1 MRSLRRRVHFAHFS
15 PRSSRRKYSAVE
27 LSAVSSRDIFVDA
40 LYFPSIHRIAVVQY
54 SLQIR
59 SPSHTRESI
68 RVACFLSH
76 AKQIYALAVLRKLL
90 CFPFPRKFFWKFA
103 SDTGASNRGQQFSG
117 EIKKKKRKRT
127 NSLSVCERSGSRGP
141 LFLDRSPLCL
151 FIYPR
156 TSRGDITTL
165 LRSSRSIPR
174 PLTIFISSHTAF
186 LRSSPGSSYLLPS
199 RFSSPFPFSNFTFV
213 SEFFHSSRAVAVA
226 SGTCEENWY
235 CCRERKRFASLDMQD
250 FIAFATRRV
259 RRSLCVNSKINR
271 IISFAWVIESTKTA
285 FSKSRDYR
293 NRVNFIDSRDCGA
306 GNRLRILLPLPKAY
320 DSQKLTLY
328 WRRRFWWC
336 ML

>member
-15 PRSSRRKYSAVE
+15 PRYSRRKYSAVE

-40 LYFPSIHRIAVVQY
+40 LYFPSIHRIVVVQY

-117 EIKKKKRKRT
+117 EIKKTKRKRT

-151 FIYPR
+151 FIYP
-156 TSRGDITTL
+156 SLAL
-165 LRSSRSIPR
+165 LAAILLLCFAVTRSIPR

-199 RFSSPFPFSNFTFV
+199 RFSSPFLSPILPSCQNSFTPV
-213 SEFFHSSRAVAVA
+213 ALSWSRRGRARKIDIAA
-226 SGTCEENWY
+226 GKEKDLPLSTC
-235 CCRERKRFASLDMQD
+235 K
-250 FIAFATRRV
+250 
-259 RRSLCVNSKINR
+259 
-271 IISFAWVIESTKTA
+271 
-285 FSKSRDYR
+285 
-293 NRVNFIDSRDCGA
+293 
-306 GNRLRILLPLPKAY
+306 ILLP
-320 DSQKLTLY
+320 S
-328 WRRRFWWC
+328 RRGASDVHYA
-336 ML
+336 

>member
-40 LYFPSIHRIAVVQY
+40 LYFPSIHRIVAVQY

-76 AKQIYALAVLRKLL
+76 AKQIYALAVLTKLL

-103 SDTGASNRGQQFSG
+103 SDTGASNRGQQFSD

-141 LFLDRSPLCL
+141 LFLDRLTSLSFHL
-151 FIYPR
+151 SQPR

-174 PLTIFISSHTAF
+174 PLTIFISPHTAF

-199 RFSSPFPFSNFTFV
+199 RSSSPFLSPILPSCQNSFTPV
-213 SEFFHSSRAVAVA
+213 ALSWSRRGRARKIDIAA
-226 SGTCEENWY
+226 GKEKDLPLSTC
-235 CCRERKRFASLDMQD
+235 K
-250 FIAFATRRV
+250 
-259 RRSLCVNSKINR
+259 
-271 IISFAWVIESTKTA
+271 
-285 FSKSRDYR
+285 
-293 NRVNFIDSRDCGA
+293 
-306 GNRLRILLPLPKAY
+306 ILLPSLRGAY
-320 DSQKLTLY
+320 DVHY
-328 WRRRFWWC
+328 A
-336 ML
+336 